1 MRKVSSDSPVAE
13 LCLGGKDNL
22 SSLRSHDVFCTQ
34 GTRALVNRS
43 SKTSGVKPGAQR
55 QGSTRKEQQAD
66 LPFPGKDPTI
76 RSGRE
81 GGKADLKKK
90 S

>member
-1 MRKVSSDSPVAE
+1 VRKVSSIAD
-13 LCLGGKDNL
+13 LGGKDNM
-22 SSLRSHDVFCTQ
+22 STLRSDGFFFCTQ

-66 LPFPGKDPTI
+66 LPFPGKDPDLY
-76 RSGRE
+76 GRE
-81 GGKADLKKK
+81 GRGVMRT
-90 S
+90 